1 MKKLNKKGFTLIELL
16 AVIVILAVVLGIA
29 IPAVSQYITKSRK
42 NGYVDNLLQFIDA
55 ARKGATLG
63 DEYSF
68 PVDSNQATVVTFAA
82 LEKSIEKGGQKSS
95 YDEAWNTAKS
105 YVVILNKG
113 TADSPNYEYYVAASD
128 GKYVTGKTG
137 GTALRI
143 ISEKNLKAADIVRDV
158 NSTMTNGGLTINSV
172 AASNCGG
179 KGENDCTQKFTR
191 DDTNGELTVGGSQV
205 TVMQIKATK

>member
-68 PVDSNQATVVTFAA
+68 PVDQNQATVVSFKA
-82 LEKSIEKGGQKSS
+82 LEKSIEKGGTKSS
-95 YDEAWNTAKS
+95 YDKPWNQLKS
-105 YVVILNKG
+105 YVVIVNTG
-113 TADSPNYEYYVAASD
+113 TADSPTYEYYVAASD
-128 GKYVTGKTG
+128 DNYITGSSTVDS
-137 GTALRI
+137 LRI
-143 ISEKNLKAADIVRDV
+143 ISEKSLKAGDIIRDV
-158 NSTMTNGGLTINSV
+158 G
-172 AASNCGG
+172 AAKTAKGIEIKTNCGG
-179 KGENDCTQKFTR
+179 VTGGTCSQKFSKDST
-191 DDTNGELTVGGSQV
+191 TNELSVSTTGNIQV
-205 TVMQIKATK
+205 TEVKATAN

>member
-68 PVDSNQATVVTFAA
+68 PVDNNQATVVTFAA

-95 YDEAWNTAKS
+95 YDEAWDTTRS

-113 TADSPNYEYYVAASD
+113 TADSPSYEYYVAASD
-128 GKYVTGKTG
+128 GKYVTGKTD

-143 ISEKNLKAADIVRDV
+143 ISEKNLKASDIIRDV
-158 NSTMTNGGLTINSV
+158 NGTRTSNSGSLSFT
-172 AASNCGG
+172 ANCDSG
-179 KGENDCTQKFTR
+179 CTQKF
-191 DDTNGELTVGGSQV
+191 NLGSGELTVASNGSIQV
-205 TVMQIKATK
+205 IQVKATAN